1 MVKKEKYLE
10 KRGNVYWL
18 RYRLPK
24 RILESK
30 KYGDATMISQSLHT
44 DSLTIA
50 KQLRDKAIVDI
61 TTIEDRCVAI
71 LKEIEEKSK
80 TYVSTNKLLPTYSHF
95 VASEVINRSMIAKR
109 KDNWAGGHKNLE
121 DFYTDDDKFLLN
133 VIYNKNKKNANEKSA
148 NYLLELVLKE
158 QDGQLSVKTLSKTKR
173 GVKCYLEYLG
183 KSDIDITDITYS
195 SVSQFIIKNKE
206 SVSGSTLK
214 GYLYGLGQVWER
226 ARKSNVLTNNI
237 SPFIGHKIKKNTQ
250 SYDVFTM
257 KEVKEL
263 YAAADANLKTI
274 IHAAFVTGARVGEL
288 LTCEVKTPSTVDF
301 KCFILKFKDKGKNEH
316 STRVVPIHSSLSLDE
331 GFGFKMSART
341 LSRDFKMLVDSVII
355 NKKHELNGKDRKLSF
370 HSFRSTLITELIIEK
385 EVSYIAVAAITGHIE
400 GVKLGAIKSY
410 IHDDDLQKKRDTVE
424 KIIW

>member
-1 MVKKEKYLE
+1 
-10 KRGNVYWL
+10 
-18 RYRLPK
+18 
-24 RILESK
+24 
-30 KYGDATMISQSLHT
+30 
-44 DSLTIA
+44 
-50 KQLRDKAIVDI
+50 
-61 TTIEDRCVAI
+61 
-71 LKEIEEKSK
+71 
-80 TYVSTNKLLPTYSHF
+80 
-95 VASEVINRSMIAKR
+95 
-109 KDNWAGGHKNLE
+109 
-121 DFYTDDDKFLLN
+121 
-133 VIYNKNKKNANEKSA
+133 
-148 NYLLELVLKE
+148 
-158 QDGQLSVKTLSKTKR
+158 
-173 GVKCYLEYLG
+173 
-183 KSDIDITDITYS
+183 
-195 SVSQFIIKNKE
+195 
-206 SVSGSTLK
+206 
-214 GYLYGLGQVWER
+214 
-226 ARKSNVLTNNI
+226 
-237 SPFIGHKIKKNTQ
+237 
-250 SYDVFTM
+250 M

-316 STRVVPIHSSLSLDE
+316 STRVVPVHSSLSLDE